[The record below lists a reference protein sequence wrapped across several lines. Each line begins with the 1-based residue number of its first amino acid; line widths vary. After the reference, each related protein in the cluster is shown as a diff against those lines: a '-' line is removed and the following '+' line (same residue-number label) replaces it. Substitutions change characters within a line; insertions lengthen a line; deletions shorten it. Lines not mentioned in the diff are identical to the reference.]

1 MENPMIACKG
11 LTKIYRRGGEKLV
24 VLDHLD
30 LQMEAGRF
38 YALMGPSGSGK
49 TTLLNLI
56 GGLDRPDGGD
66 VVVAGSNLAN
76 LTSGELAQW
85 RATTVG
91 FIFQGF
97 NLIPV
102 LSALENVL
110 LPLTLTPLSRT
121 ERKEHARLALEVVGM
136 SDRMDHRP
144 AQLSGGQEQRV
155 AIARAIATDPKILL
169 CDEPTGD
176 LDRDSA
182 DQVMDLLVRLGSEF
196 GKTILMVSHDPAAA
210 GRAEQIVNLD
220 KGRLGSIEAPTKV

>member
-1 MENPMIACKG
+1 MIACKG

>member
-56 GGLDRPDGGD
+56 GGLDRPDDGD